1 MIGSITKRIV
11 AAFALLAILGAP
23 AAAQVPSPFARE
35 LARQLAQ
42 GEQVLAQ
49 HGYSRAAGPFAGG
62 LEQRAQ
68 RRFPVTLRAGQ
79 DYRVLGVCD
88 SRCGDLDM
96 RLLDMN
102 DAVIAVDNMTDDV
115 PVLQIRPRATGVHT
129 IEVTMYQC
137 AATPCY
143 FAFNVYAL
151 SE

>member
-1 MIGSITKRIV
+1 MIGSIGKRIA
-11 AAFALLAILGAP
+11 AAFAMLAILGAP

-62 LEQRAQ
+62 LGQRLQ

-88 SRCGDLDM
+88 SRCSDLDL
-96 RLLDMN
+96 RLLDPN
-102 DAVIAVDNMTDDV
+102 DVVLTEDAMRDDV
-115 PVLQIRPRATGVHT
+115 PILQVRPRMTGVHT

-137 AATPCY
+137 TASPCY